1 MKNSFFSQI
10 AHYTV
15 CFFKYLLYLF
25 NLAVLAGL
33 GVKTVNL
40 WISTP
45 FDFSDTMAA
54 FPGEPE
60 FADKVAAEKQFWGAL
75 TFETLVFV
83 IGGFLCYE
91 LLIKQKT
98 FRRGIT
104 APLAGAFL
112 WAAGESAFLFL
123 PATDK
128 VHTINVCR
136 AADISWD
143 AKNHK
148 CRLMDLELK
157 RFERL
162 KALKTIRRPAA
173 AVKKPTPPAAKAAP
187 APKAPTVP
195 TAGKKKAAAPKKKTA
210 VPAPAAEKK
219 ATTTP
224 AKKKAPAAKPAKPTS
239 SSKTAAR
246 QKLPAKKAVP
256 EKPADAKT
264 RASAPK
270 TAAK

>member
-1 MKNSFFSQI
+1 
-10 AHYTV
+10 
-15 CFFKYLLYLF
+15 
-25 NLAVLAGL
+25 
-33 GVKTVNL
+33 
-40 WISTP
+40 
-45 FDFSDTMAA
+45 MAA

-195 TAGKKKAAAPKKKTA
+195 TAGKKKAAAPKKKR
-210 VPAPAAEKK
+210 PCPHRQPKRKRRRRQRKK
-219 ATTTP
+219 PRRQNPPNPRLPQKRQRGKNCRPKKPFPKNQPTP
-224 AKKKAPAAKPAKPTS
+224 KRALPHPKPLRNKAFVFLFTFFPTCYDKKKYSQRPA
-239 SSKTAAR
+239 
-246 QKLPAKKAVP
+246 L
-256 EKPADAKT
+256 
-264 RASAPK
+264 
-270 TAAK
+270 